1 MNVGLNVIGFL
12 PGGFGGTETYF
23 RNLLHYVQEIDHENN
38 FTLLCDV
45 QNVRE
50 FPLFNTAFKTKSY
63 NFAKPSLNWLVRGL
77 LRATMDIDILCPKI
91 ARACIDVIHHPF
103 TVVNPKGLKIPSVL
117 TFHDMQE
124 EFYPHFFTASELRRR
139 KATYKASVKE
149 ATRIIAIS
157 EYTRQCL
164 VEKYGT
170 NNDKIDVV
178 YEGCGP
184 EFRVLNNPEDA
195 EKIKSKY
202 NLKRPFLYYP
212 ATTWPHKNHKTLLL
226 ALKLM
231 KERYHFDGELVF
243 TSIVGRPG
251 SEILKEIERLGLG
264 NMVNV
269 LGHIPYAELPYLYN
283 VARLMVFPSLFEGF
297 GIPLVEAMACGCPV
311 VCSNATSIPEVVGDA
326 GVLFNP
332 ISPEEMA
339 EAIWSVWS
347 DDERRQKMRLMG
359 LDRVRFFNWEYAA
372 KQTVEVY
379 KKAVDF
385 FH

>member
-1 MNVGLNVIGFL
+1 MNIGLNAIGFL

-23 RNLLHYVQEIDHENN
+23 RSLLHYLQGIDHENN

-50 FPLFNTAFKTKSY
+50 FPLFNPLFTTKTY
-63 NFAKPSLNWLVRGL
+63 HFAKPSLPWLVRGI
-77 LRATMDIDILCPKI
+77 LRAALNVDILLPKL
-91 ARACIDVIHHPF
+91 ARAGIDVIHHPF
-103 TVVNPKGLKIPSVL
+103 TVANPRGLKIPTVL

-124 EFYPHFFTASELRRR
+124 EFYPHFFTAPELRRR
-139 KATYKASVKE
+139 KVAYRASANE

-164 VEKYGT
+164 VERYGIK
-170 NNDKIDVV
+170 NDKIDVV

-184 EFRVLNNPEDA
+184 EFRVLNDPEA
-195 EKIKSKY
+195 TERIAAKY
-202 NLKRPFLYYP
+202 NLKSPFLYYP
-212 ATTWPHKNHKTLLL
+212 ASTWPHKNHKTLLL

-231 KERYHFDGELVF
+231 RERYRFDGKLVL

-264 NMVNV
+264 DVVHV
-269 LGHIPYAELPYLYN
+269 LRHIPYTELPYLYN
-283 VARLMVFPSLFEGF
+283 LARMLVFPSLFEGF

-311 VCSNATSIPEVVGDA
+311 VCSNVTSIPEVVGDA

-332 ISPEEMA
+332 IAPEEIA
-339 EAIWSVWS
+339 EKIWSVWN
-347 DDERRQKMRLMG
+347 DEGRRQKMRLMG
-359 LDRVRFFNWEYAA
+359 FERIKLFNWEHAA
-372 KQTVEVY
+372 RQTVDVY
-379 KKAVDF
+379 KKAVKS
-385 FH
+385 